1 MGWWQRRSR
10 RARFALGLATVLATV
25 VGWLAVG
32 ALRVLTSV
40 DDYAAYWRRR
50 SVTTGDLLYIALGDS
65 AAQGLGASSPDRGYV
80 GIVADRLAEATGRT
94 VAVVNLSLSGAKV
107 DDLTR
112 QLAQLEELPPPDLVT
127 LAIGA
132 NDAGR
137 TEPARFRA
145 LLEDAVARLPAG
157 AFVADVPDFG
167 GGGRLE
173 AARELAAVAREV
185 VTADG
190 RLRPVALERAT
201 RAMGWSDYARDFFH
215 PGDSG
220 YAIWAGAF
228 WDAIA
233 PTLEADAGRTAS
245 DGARSGSPERSTPSH
260 ASTSLRGRSL
270 VHGHRRWTNDR
281 RSA

>member
-1 MGWWQRRSR
+1 MRSHAALRPVALTPAGRAYSGPVGWWQRRSR
-10 RARFALGLATVLATV
+10 RARVALGLVTVLATV
-25 VGWLAVG
+25 VGWLAFG

-50 SVTTGDLLYIALGDS
+50 STTAGNLLYVALGDS
-65 AAQGLGASSPDRGYV
+65 AAQGVGASSPQRGYV
-80 GIVADRLAEATGRT
+80 GIVADRLAAANGRT

-107 DDLTR
+107 DDLAA
-112 QLAQLEELPPPDLVT
+112 QLAELEELSPPDLVT

-137 TEPARFRA
+137 TDPARFRA

-173 AARELAAVAREV
+173 AARDLAAVAREV
-185 VTADG
+185 VAADG

-201 RAMGWSDYARDFFH
+201 GAMGWSDYARDLFH

-220 YAIWAGAF
+220 HAIWAGAF

-233 PTLEADAGRTAS
+233 PTLQADAERTA
-245 DGARSGSPERSTPSH
+245 R
-260 ASTSLRGRSL
+260 
-270 VHGHRRWTNDR
+270 DR